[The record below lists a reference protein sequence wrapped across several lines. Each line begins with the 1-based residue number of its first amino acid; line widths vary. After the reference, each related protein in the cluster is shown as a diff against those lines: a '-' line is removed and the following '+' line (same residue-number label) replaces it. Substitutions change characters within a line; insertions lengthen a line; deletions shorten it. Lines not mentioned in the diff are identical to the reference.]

1 MSDLDPEG
9 ERGAPSEDEGNE
21 NPIGGTVECHGKTW
35 KRVVGIA
42 NDARG
47 DYPHARMTMK
57 KMVANSHTKRPD
69 FFYELFPVP
78 LMSVLAV
85 DNDWAHC
92 VYYGEKGE
100 TKDGWF
106 RTEMLKEGS

>member
-1 MSDLDPEG
+1 M
-9 ERGAPSEDEGNE
+9 
-21 NPIGGTVECHGKTW
+21 ECHGKTW

-57 KMVANSHTKRPD
+57 KMVTNSHTKRSD

-85 DNDWAHC
+85 VQQGAERHSDLGS
-92 VYYGEKGE
+92 Y
-100 TKDGWF
+100 TMDGLLNF
-106 RTEMLKEGS
+106 FC